1 MNIIQFLR
9 IIWARRILVIVAFA
23 ASVVGAYVVAMLVQP
38 RYEAQARV
46 NIDLLKRDPV
56 AGINQDLRNVGVYF
70 DAQQQMIR
78 DYTVTGP
85 VVDKLGWLTDPGRI
99 RAYQGRPATDTRD
112 FRRWLAQQVADN
124 TSTDITA
131 STVLIIT
138 FKSTNPVE
146 AQVGA
151 EALRESYINAALETK
166 RQDAAKLAAWYN
178 QQSERAKQA
187 ADEAEAKKAAYERE
201 TGIIMQNSDTDM
213 DSGRL
218 AALANQLA
226 MPNVGAS
233 AGVSS
238 SRLQL
243 AQLDAQIAQKSKEL
257 GPNHPEMQALKAQR
271 ASLAQVVSQEEA
283 ETRKIVSG
291 QSGAQA
297 LSRVL
302 AEEKARVIGQSD
314 KVEKLRQLK
323 SEVDL
328 RRDQYKTTSAR
339 AAELALQGSLT
350 DPGLTPMGIVLA
362 PTKPA
367 FPNKPLMVG
376 GAAILGLGVGLGLA
390 LLLEL
395 LNRRVRGVEDLN
407 ISSDLKCIGVVRA
420 PRPRLSLIRRLL
432 GLGPASPRATAAAA
446 A

>member
-9 IIWARRILVIVAFA
+9 ILWARRILVIVAFV
-23 ASVVGAYVVAMLVQP
+23 ASVVGAYVVASLVQP
-38 RYEAQARV
+38 RYEAEARV
-46 NIDLLKRDPV
+46 NVDILKRDPV
-56 AGINQDLRNVGVYF
+56 VGLNTDLRSAGVYF

-99 RAYQGRPATDTRD
+99 RAYQARPATDTRD

-131 STVLIIT
+131 STVLVIT
-138 FKSTNPVE
+138 FKSPSAVE

-151 EALRESYINAALETK
+151 EALRESYMNAALLTK
-166 RQDAAKLAAWYN
+166 QQDAGKLAAWYN
-178 QQSERAKQA
+178 QQSELAKKA

-201 TGIIMQNSDTDM
+201 TGIIMQGSDTDM

-226 MPNVGAS
+226 VPNMSQSS
-233 AGVSS
+233 AGISG
-238 SRLQL
+238 SRMQL

-257 GPNHPEMQALKAQR
+257 GPNHPEMQSLRAQR
-271 ASLAQVVSQEEA
+271 ASLAQVVTQEEA
-283 ETRKIVSG
+283 ETRKITSG

-362 PTKPA
+362 PSKPA

-376 GAAILGLGVGLGLA
+376 GAAVLGFGFGLGLA
-390 LLLEL
+390 LLLEM

-407 ISSDLKCIGVVRA
+407 ISSELKCIGVVRA
-420 PRPRLSLIRRLL
+420 PRPKTSLIRRLL
-432 GLGPASPRATAAAA
+432 GLGPAMPRAAAA
-446 A
+446 